1 MLTEIIAYK
10 VYSIFRDAE
19 IENTKEGNWRYA
31 ERVVEYFNNK
41 DEDKA
46 INQDHEEFLEVDL
59 NSIENLGITHLTC
72 NKKKSYLTLE
82 EWFQK
87 YPKLLENKK

>member
-46 INQDHEEFLEVDL
+46 INQDHEELFGDEYRK
-59 NSIENLGITHLTC
+59 NS
-72 NKKKSYLTLE
+72 
-82 EWFQK
+82 
-87 YPKLLENKK
+87 